1 MLRVRRDTL
10 ARMLRSHGEDE
21 LADRALSVT
30 HDELRRI
37 GELGECYAFSERAMA
52 TGGSMGARE
61 HSPWPTIDVLEGTPR
76 DLRWPRSEL
85 EREMGDPTYQMP
97 SSPETARFVSTASKS
112 CSPIHTP
119 DLATVQGQ
127 PLPRLLLARI
137 GSALADYSS
146 GRTAARAAVTALR
159 LGDPG
164 IDSRLAVRAAKRLS
178 L

>member
-30 HDELRRI
+30 DDELRRI

-85 EREMGDPTYQMP
+85 EREMGWYDV
-97 SSPETARFVSTASKS
+97 SDAEFAR
-112 CSPIHTP
+112 
-119 DLATVQGQ
+119 D
-127 PLPRLLLARI
+127 R
-137 GSALADYSS
+137 
-146 GRTAARAAVTALR
+146 ALR
-159 LGDPG
+159 LHCLEELQPHPH
-164 IDSRLAVRAAKRLS
+164 A
-178 L
+178 